1 MGFMDIFS
9 TSSID
14 TAVNAI
20 VSTGDALVFTEEE
33 KKELNKKAIEFKFE
47 TLTKNGNFQLAQRY
61 LAVLF
66 AVNFFAAFWVGVLI
80 YFFNEPKLDGYMEL
94 VAVFNLGWIAMAIFS
109 FYYSGGFIES
119 FKKAR
124 TK

>member
-33 KKELNKKAIEFKFE
+33 KKELNKKVIEFKFE

-66 AVNFFAAFWVGVLI
+66 AVNFFAAFWVGVFI
-80 YFFNEPKLDGYMEL
+80 YFFNESKLDGYMQL

-109 FYYSGGFIES
+109 FYYSGGFIKS
-119 FKKAR
+119 FKSK
-124 TK
+124 

>member
-1 MGFMDIFS
+1 MDIFS

-33 KKELNKKAIEFKFE
+33 KKELNKKVIEFKFE

-80 YFFNEPKLDGYMEL
+80 YFFNEIGRASCRER
-94 VAVFNLGWIAMAIFS
+94 V
-109 FYYSGGFIES
+109 
-119 FKKAR
+119 
-124 TK
+124 